1 MKNPMK
7 RKSFLVLIGIAALC
21 YSSVMAQS
29 PAIVQYVNTYKFI
42 AIKEM
47 QRTGIPASI
56 KLAQGILETE
66 AGNSDLVKRSNNH
79 FGIKCKNTWTGDKV
93 YHDDDERGECF
104 RSYGSAEDSYKDH
117 SDFLKNSPRYA
128 FLFDLDPEDYEG
140 WARGLKKAGYAT
152 NPKYTQQLLKYIEDY
167 DLQLYS
173 LIALGKKS
181 LSDEA
186 PMYAAD
192 NNTTPEIAQVASRP
206 APQKNIKQGIILPQ
220 PGLSKRALYPQE
232 EFRINDTKVLFAL
245 AGASLLAIAE
255 QYDVKYQHL
264 IDFNEL
270 TENEDIVKQDQL
282 IFLQRK
288 RRQGGTEF
296 HIFQKGETVY
306 DIAQAEGIRLENLV
320 SYNQPYINN
329 ILTEGQKI
337 YLQKDAAK
345 QAIRE
350 EEKIVAVIENAQTLS
365 ALPATTTTSGST
377 VKHIVLSKETLYSIA
392 KKYDVGVDQ
401 LRSWNSLQKDE
412 IKAGQQLLIYK
423 N

>member
-7 RKSFLVLIGIAALC
+7 RKSLLVLIGIVALC
-21 YSSVMAQS
+21 YSSVMAQN

-117 SDFLKNSPRYA
+117 SDFLKNSQRYA

-140 WARGLKKAGYAT
+140 WAKGLKKAGYAT

-186 PMYAAD
+186 PMYAVD
-192 NNTTPEIAQVASRP
+192 NTTTPGIAVVTSRP
-206 APQKNIKQGIILPQ
+206 APQKNIKQGITLPQ
-220 PGLSKRALYPQE
+220 PGPSKRALYPQE
-232 EFRINDTKVLFAL
+232 EFKINDTKVLFAL

-270 TENEDIVKQDQL
+270 PENEDIIKQDQL

-288 RRQGGTEF
+288 RRQGNTEF
-296 HIFQKGETVY
+296 HIVQKGETVY
-306 DIAQAEGIRLENLV
+306 DIAQTEGIRLENLV
-320 SYNQPYINN
+320 SYNQPDINN
-329 ILTEGQKI
+329 TLTEGQKI

-345 QAIRE
+345 QAMKE
-350 EEKIVAVIENAQTLS
+350 EKKIVAVNESVQSPSTTVPVS
-365 ALPATTTTSGST
+365 A
-377 VKHIVLSKETLYSIA
+377 VKHIVLNKETLYSIA

-412 IKAGQQLLIYK
+412 IKTGQELLIYK